1 VQIKKQYSIDYILKR
16 QKMNFILKRR
26 ILISMLFIGLTM
38 LGYVSYKKLS
48 VELIPN
54 AQLPFLIVQVMT
66 PIEMDPSYIETQA
79 IIPIEGAIGTLEG
92 VEKIESNISSSNG
105 NIFIYYNQ
113 NANLKYA
120 NLKLQEKIDIVK
132 PSIPVDFFI
141 NVIKIDLKELTNQF
155 MVLQV
160 RGEGGAD
167 RIRNIADREIKPHF
181 DNINGIAGVRV
192 FGGKENSIEIRLN
205 ERACKANGISIAQ
218 VRNLLNNN
226 GANKAFV
233 GKVSDGTNKLF
244 VNVSSEYTDIKD
256 IGNMIVKET
265 GPVLLKDVAE
275 IFFGVKEQSSY
286 SRVNGLDAVTISLA
300 NDNQAN
306 LINLSHA
313 ALSMVKEMN
322 KTLAPEGVE
331 IVVQNNTSEIME
343 KNINQIINLAITG
356 GLLAVLILWFFL
368 RNIRLVTII
377 AVSIPVSVF
386 AAYNF
391 FYAYNISIN
400 SLTLVGMALA
410 IGMLVDNSVVVLENI
425 YRLAG
430 EGKDPETA
438 VKQGT
443 IEVWRSVFAS
453 TLTTVIVFMPFIF
466 ADNYMVKII
475 GKNIGVSIISTLL
488 ISLSVALLFIPM
500 ATYFLLTRKAN
511 SNSEIFKKLSLHNRL
526 IQGYHLL
533 LKASMRKPAS
543 TIIGTLVVFF
553 AALLISLTLSINTSQ
568 DVQTPNFRLSVTMPG
583 GSTLEK
589 TDAVVA
595 EIESR
600 LAKIPEKEDIV
611 SRIEEEQATVTLNLS
626 KEWDKKSKRTL
637 PEIKNDIS
645 EKVKNISSAEISMDE
660 LSTSGGFSG
669 GGGSEQNDNPG
680 EDFMNLLGIG
690 SKKESIIIKG
700 QNFGQMK
707 NLANDVKSYVD
718 DLSTIY
724 SSNINVQENKPEV
737 HLYFDMDYLG
747 RNSFTLMNLSSSLS
761 SFSREYSSG
770 AKYKQGTDTYDIM
783 IKYAD
788 EAGDLKQNK
797 DKTID
802 DLKRLE
808 VKSSNGSVMEMG
820 ELSRIVFSSGM
831 GNIHRENQEKR
842 ITVTYNFRDEIKN
855 SKDLLEGAR
864 QKVESIVS
872 GLNIP
877 PGIAVEIVQ
886 EENQWKDLYYI
897 IGVAFL
903 LIYMILAAVF
913 ESLATPVVLMF
924 SIPLAALG
932 SLIALILTG
941 NSLINLNTLTGF
953 LILLGVV
960 VNNGIILIDY
970 TNILRKRGNRV
981 QRALMTAGVSRL
993 RPILITASTT
1003 VIAMVPLAMGKA
1015 EFVSV
1020 IGASFAITV
1029 IGGLTLSTLLTLV
1042 FIPTFY
1048 TGLESALNWFFA
1060 LGWKNKLI
1068 QLIIFSVSILMIY
1081 LYIDKFIWKLITTIL
1096 SIILIPASTWFV
1108 MNSLRKARET
1118 VISPDENINIYVQS
1132 LVKIYER
1139 ENRWIREWR
1148 AGTRIRKRLGFEK
1161 QFHSVKDLSQV
1172 AWQAPLLG
1180 YIFYFT
1186 YFYLQKGFWVFI
1198 FAMGTWFILS
1208 GIWNNF
1214 RELFA
1219 NLTIDGRKKWLK
1231 KVSGLTDFLVFWI
1244 VPVLNL
1250 IWFQKKWENLVV
1262 VFLLGFLWFTGL
1274 FIYKTGQKLTRENI
1288 DIYRLEGRFKGLRK
1302 NIYKIV
1308 AAVPLIGKKKKPFKA
1323 LSCVSLNIG
1332 NGMFGLLG
1340 PNGAGK
1346 TTLMR
1351 IICGILE
1358 QSYGKV
1364 WINGLDT
1371 QKMREELQGLI
1382 GYLPQEFGS
1391 YENMTAHEYLHYQA
1405 MLKNI
1410 IDVKTREERV
1420 TYVLNAV
1427 HMEDRRHEKIGS
1439 YSGGMKQRMGI
1450 AQILLHLPRI
1460 LVVDEPTAGL
1470 DPRERIR
1477 FRNLLV
1483 ELSRERVV
1491 IFSTHIIEDIS
1502 SSCNQV
1508 AVLNKG
1514 KLRYFGKPIDMT
1526 KEAEGHVWQFNIPA
1540 KEFGTFVEKHLVVH
1554 HMSEGDSIRVRVI
1567 SDTSPWDRAVN
1578 ATPNLEDAYL
1588 WLLRRKEYQDSVNN
1602 EAANK

>member
-1 VQIKKQYSIDYILKR
+1 
-16 QKMNFILKRR
+16 MNFILKRR

-92 VEKIESNISSSNG
+92 VEKIESNISSNNG

-132 PSIPVDFFI
+132 STIPVEFFI
-141 NVIKIDLKELTNQF
+141 NVIKIDLKQLTNQF
-155 MVLQV
+155 ITLQV
-160 RGEGGAD
+160 RGQGGID

-181 DNINGIAGVRV
+181 ENINGIAGVQV
-192 FGGKENSIEIRLN
+192 FGGKENSIEVRLN
-205 ERACKANGISIAQ
+205 EKACKANGISIGKI
-218 VRNLLNNN
+218 RNLLNNN
-226 GANKAFV
+226 GANKSFA
-233 GKVSDGTNKLF
+233 GKVVDGSKKLF
-244 VNVSSEYTDIKD
+244 VNVSSEYTDVKE
-256 IGNMIVKET
+256 IGNLIVKET

-275 IFFGVKEQSSY
+275 IFFGVKERSSY
-286 SRVNGLDAVTISLA
+286 SRVNGFDAVTISLA

-306 LINLSHA
+306 LINLSHTTINQVNE
-313 ALSMVKEMN
+313 LN
-322 KTLAPEGVE
+322 KLMASEGIE
-331 IVVQNNTSEIME
+331 IVVQTNTSEIME
-343 KNINQIINLAITG
+343 RNINQIINLAITG

-368 RNIRLVTII
+368 RNIRLVAII
-377 AVSIPVSVF
+377 AVSIPVSVY
-386 AAYNF
+386 AAFNF

-430 EGKDPETA
+430 QGKDSETA

-443 IEVWRSVFAS
+443 TEVWRSVFAS

-466 ADNYMVKII
+466 ANNYMVKII
-475 GKNIGVSIISTLL
+475 GKNIGISIISTLL

-500 ATYFLLTRKAN
+500 ATYFLLTKT
-511 SNSEIFKKLSLHNRL
+511 SKGNSEIFKRISIHNRL
-526 IQGYHLL
+526 IQGYFLL
-533 LKASMRKPAS
+533 LKAGMRKPAT
-543 TIIGTLVVFF
+543 TIIGTLVIFF
-553 AALLISLTLSINTSQ
+553 TALLISLTLSINTLEE
-568 DVQTPNFRLSVTMPG
+568 VQTPNFRLTVTMPG

-600 LAKIPEKEDIV
+600 LAKLPEKEDIV
-611 SRIEEEQATVTLNLS
+611 SRIEEEQATVTINLS
-626 KEWDKKSKRTL
+626 KEWNKKSKRTL
-637 PEIKNDIS
+637 PEIKSDIS
-645 EKVKNISSAEISMDE
+645 AKVKNITSAGISMDE
-660 LSTSGGFSG
+660 LSTSGGFT
-669 GGGSEQNDNPG
+669 GGSDDNFNPG
-680 EDFMNLLGIG
+680 SDFMNLLGIG
-690 SKKESIIIKG
+690 SRKESVVIKG
-700 QNFGQMK
+700 QNFEQMK
-707 NLANDVKSYVD
+707 GLANDIKSYVD
-718 DLSTIY
+718 NLSTIN
-724 SSNINVQENKPEV
+724 SSSINVQENKPEV
-737 HLYFDMDYLG
+737 HLLLDMDYIG
-747 RNSFTLMNLSSSLS
+747 RNNFTLMNLSSALS
-761 SFSREYSSG
+761 TFSREYSSG
-770 AKYKQGTDTYDIM
+770 AKFRQGTDSYDIM

-788 EAGDLKQNK
+788 ETGAEGKNQE
-797 DKTID
+797 KTID

-808 VKSSNGSVMEMG
+808 VSGSSGSVMEM
-820 ELSRIVFSSGM
+820 EQLSKIVFASGM

-842 ITVTYNFRDEIKN
+842 ITVTYNFNDEIKN

-864 QKVESIVS
+864 LSIESGIKGLSIPS
-872 GLNIP
+872 GT
-877 PGIAVEIVQ
+877 AVEVIH
-886 EENQWKDLYYI
+886 EENQWTDLYYI
-897 IGVAFL
+897 IGIAFL

-913 ESLATPVVLMF
+913 ESLATPFVLMF

-970 TNILRKRGNRV
+970 TNILRKRGNRI
-981 QRALMTAGVSRL
+981 QRALMTAGVARL

-1048 TGLESALNWFFA
+1048 TGLENALKWFYS
-1060 LGWKNKLI
+1060 LSLKNKLI
-1068 QLIIFSVSILMIY
+1068 QLILFIFFILLIY
-1081 LYIDKFIWKLITTIL
+1081 LYIDKFLWKLITTIL
-1096 SIILIPASTWFV
+1096 VIILVPASTWFV

-1118 VISPDENINIYVQS
+1118 VISPGENINIYIQS

-1139 ENRWIREWR
+1139 ENSWAREWK
-1148 AGTRIRKRLGFEK
+1148 AGARVRKRLGL
-1161 QFHSVKDLSQV
+1161 QTQYHSLKDMSQT

-1180 YIFYFT
+1180 YFIYFT
-1186 YFYLQKGFWVFI
+1186 YFYLNKGFWVFVFSVAI
-1198 FAMGTWFILS
+1198 WFFLY
-1208 GIWNNF
+1208 GIWNSF
-1214 RELFA
+1214 QKLIH
-1219 NLTIDGRKKWLK
+1219 NLTENGEKKWLGFI
-1231 KVSGLTDFLVFWI
+1231 SGIIDFTVFWI
-1244 VPVLNL
+1244 IPLLNL
-1250 IWFQKKWENLVV
+1250 VWFQIRWGNLVV
-1262 VFLLGFLWFTGL
+1262 VLILGFVWFSGL
-1274 FIYKTGQKLTRENI
+1274 FIYKIGQKLTRENI

-1302 NIYKIV
+1302 TVYRFV
-1308 AAVPLIGKKKKPFKA
+1308 SAVPLIGKKKKPFKA
-1323 LSCVSLNIG
+1323 LSSVSLNIG

-1391 YENMTAHEYLHYQA
+1391 YENMTANEYLHYQA

-1420 TYVLNAV
+1420 TYVLKAV
-1427 HMEDRRHEKIGS
+1427 HMEERRNDKIGS
-1439 YSGGMKQRMGI
+1439 YSGGMKQRIGI

-1514 KLRYFGKPIDMT
+1514 KLRYYGKPIDMT
-1526 KEAEGHVWQFNIPA
+1526 KEADGHVWQLNIPA

-1554 HMSEGDSIRVRVI
+1554 HMSDGDNVRIRVI
-1567 SDTSPWDRAVN
+1567 SESSPREGAVN
-1578 ATPNLEDAYL
+1578 STPNLEDAYL
-1588 WLLRRKEYQDSVNN
+1588 WLLRRKEYREQ
-1602 EAANK
+1602 

>member
-1 VQIKKQYSIDYILKR
+1 
-16 QKMNFILKRR
+16 
-26 ILISMLFIGLTM
+26 MLFIGLTM
-38 LGYVSYKKLS
+38 LGYVSYKRLS
-48 VELIPN
+48 VELFPN
-54 AQLPFLIVQVMT
+54 AQLPTLIVQVGT
-66 PIEMDPSYIETQA
+66 PLEMDPAYIEAQA
-79 IIPIEGAIGTLEG
+79 IVPIEGAIGTLEG
-92 VEKIESNISSSNG
+92 IEKIESNISSRYG
-105 NIFIYYNQ
+105 TIMIYYNQ
-113 NANLKYA
+113 NADLKYA

-132 PSIPVDFFI
+132 TSIPAEFII
-141 NVIKIDLKELTNQF
+141 NVIKIDLEQLTNQF
-155 MVLQV
+155 MELQV
-160 RGEGGAD
+160 RGEGGID
-167 RIRNIADREIKPHF
+167 RIRDIADRDIKPQF
-181 DNINGIAGVRV
+181 ENIDGIAGVQV
-192 FGGKENSIEIRLN
+192 YGGKENSIEIRLN
-205 ERACKANGISIAQ
+205 EKACKANGISINQ
-218 VRNLLNNN
+218 IRTLLNNN
-226 GANKAFV
+226 NANKTFV
-233 GKVSDGTNKLF
+233 GKVVDGNNEFF
-244 VNVSSEYTDIKD
+244 VNVTSEYTDVKD
-256 IGNMIVKET
+256 IGNIIVKT
-265 GPVLLKDVAE
+265 SGPVLLRDVAE

-286 SRVNGLDAVTISLA
+286 SRVNGLDAVTITLV

-306 LINLSHA
+306 LINLSHSA
-313 ALSMVKEMN
+313 IDEVAKLN
-322 KTLAPEGVE
+322 KTLTSSGVE
-331 IVVQNNTSEIME
+331 IVVQNNSAEIME
-343 KNINQIINLAITG
+343 KNINEIINLAITG
-356 GLLAVLILWFFL
+356 GILAIMILWFFL
-368 RNIRLVTII
+368 RNIRLVAII
-377 AVSIPVSVF
+377 AVSLPVSVY
-386 AAYNF
+386 AAFNF
-391 FYAYNISIN
+391 FYAFNISIN

-430 EGKDPETA
+430 QGKDPETA

-443 IEVWRSVFAS
+443 TEVWRSIFAS
-453 TLTTVIVFMPFIF
+453 TLTTIIVFLPFIF
-466 ADNYMVKII
+466 SNNFLVNIM
-475 GKNIGVSIISTLL
+475 GKNIGVSIISTLA

-500 ATYFLLTRKAN
+500 ATYFLLTR
-511 SNSEIFKKLSLHNRL
+511 SEKTESQIFKKLSIHDRL
-526 IQGYHLL
+526 IQGYHLV
-533 LKASMRKPAS
+533 LKASMRNPAS
-543 TIIGTLVVFF
+543 TIIGTLAIFF
-553 AALLISLTLSINTSQ
+553 AALLISLTLSITSTQ
-568 DVQTPNFRLSVTMPG
+568 EVQTPNFRLSVTMPG

-600 LAKIPEKEDIV
+600 LSSLPEKEDIV
-611 SRIEEEQATVTLNLS
+611 SRIEEDKATVTINLP
-626 KEWDKKSKRTL
+626 EDWDLKSKRSL

-645 EKVKNISSAEISMDE
+645 EKTKNISAAEVTMDE
-660 LSTSGGFSG
+660 LSSGGGFTSG
-669 GGGSEQNDNPG
+669 GGGGGDTYNPG
-680 EDFMNLLGIG
+680 SDFMNMLGIG
-690 SKKESIIIKG
+690 SAKESVIIKG
-700 QNFGQMK
+700 QNFEQMK
-707 NLANDVKSYVD
+707 NLADDIKSYVD
-718 DLSTIY
+718 DLSTIN
-724 SSNINVQENKPEV
+724 SSNINVQDNKPEV
-737 HLYFDMDYLG
+737 QLLFNMDYIG
-747 RNSFTLMNLSSSLS
+747 RNNFTLNNISSALST
-761 SFSREYSSG
+761 FGREYSSG
-770 AKYKQGTDTYDIM
+770 ATFRQGTESYDIM

-788 EAGDLKQNK
+788 ENGVENVVK

-802 DLKRLE
+802 DLKHLE
-808 VKSSNGSVMEMG
+808 VSGSSGSIMEME
-820 ELSRIVFSSGM
+820 ELSDIVFSSGM

-842 ITVTYNFRDEIKN
+842 VTVTYNFSEEIKN

-864 QKVESIVS
+864 QEIESVVAGI
-872 GLNIP
+872 NIP
-877 PGIAVEIVQ
+877 PGIAVEVVH
-886 EENQWKDLYYI
+886 EEDQLKDFYYL

-903 LIYMILAAVF
+903 LIFMILAAVF

-941 NSLINLNTLTGF
+941 NSLLNANTLMGF
-953 LILLGVV
+953 LILLGIV

-981 QRALMTAGVSRL
+981 QRALMTAGVARI

-1003 VIAMVPLAMGKA
+1003 VVAMVPLAMGQA
-1015 EFVSV
+1015 EYVST
-1020 IGASFAITV
+1020 IGAAFAITV

-1048 TGLESALNWFFA
+1048 TGLENALKWFNSRS
-1060 LGWKNKLI
+1060 LKNKISQLLLFGLMVFLI
-1068 QLIIFSVSILMIY
+1068 Y
-1081 LYIDKFIWKLITTIL
+1081 TYIDKFLWKLITTIVSL
-1096 SIILIPASTWFV
+1096 ILVPAGTWFL

-1118 VISPDENINIYVQS
+1118 VISTDENINIYVQS

-1139 ENRWIREWR
+1139 ENRWAREWK
-1148 AGTRIRKRLGFEK
+1148 AGAKIRNRLGLEK
-1161 QFHSVKDLSQV
+1161 EITSLKDLSQIM
-1172 AWQAPLLG
+1172 WQIPLLAF
-1180 YIFYFT
+1180 IIYFT
-1186 YFYLQKGFWVFI
+1186 YFYLDKGFWIFI
-1198 FAMGTWFILS
+1198 FSITSWFFLS
-1208 GIWNNF
+1208 AIWTQL
-1214 RELFA
+1214 REYITL
-1219 NLTIDGRKKWLK
+1219 IISRSGKSWLK
-1231 KVSGLTDFLVFWI
+1231 RISGTFDFIVFWI
-1244 VPVLNL
+1244 IPLLNL
-1250 IWFQKKWENLVV
+1250 IWFQLRWENIVV
-1262 VFLLGFLWFTGL
+1262 VLILGFIWFSGL
-1274 FIYKTGQKLTRENI
+1274 FIYKTGQKLSRENI

-1302 NIYKIV
+1302 AIYKLV

-1391 YENMTAHEYLHYQA
+1391 YENMTASDYLHYQA

-1410 IDVKTREERV
+1410 IDAETREERV
-1420 TYVLNAV
+1420 TYVLKAV
-1427 HMEDRRHEKIGS
+1427 HMEERRNEKIGS

-1526 KEAEGHVWQFNIPA
+1526 KEAEGHVWQFSIPSKDFNDFV
-1540 KEFGTFVEKHLVVH
+1540 KENLVVH
-1554 HMSEGDSIRVRVI
+1554 HMSEGDNIRVRVI
-1567 SDTSPWDRAVN
+1567 SEFSPWEGALN
-1578 ATPNLEDAYL
+1578 ASPNLEDAYL
-1588 WLLRRKEYQDSVNN
+1588 WLLRRKDYEGSANN
-1602 EAANK
+1602 ETVKK

>member
-1 VQIKKQYSIDYILKR
+1 
-16 QKMNFILKRR
+16 
-26 ILISMLFIGLTM
+26 MLFIGLTM

-54 AQLPFLIVQVMT
+54 AQLPFLIIQVMT

-92 VEKIESNISSSNG
+92 VEKIESNISSNNG

-132 PSIPVDFFI
+132 STIPAEFFI
-141 NVIKIDLKELTNQF
+141 NVIKIDLKQLTNQF
-155 MVLQV
+155 ITLQV
-160 RGEGGAD
+160 RGEGGID

-181 DNINGIAGVRV
+181 ENINGIAGVQV
-192 FGGKENSIEIRLN
+192 FGGKENSIEVRLN
-205 ERACKANGISIAQ
+205 EKACKANGISIGQ
-218 VRNLLNNN
+218 IRNLLNNN

-233 GKVSDGTNKLF
+233 GKVVDGSNKLF
-244 VNVSSEYTDIKD
+244 VNVSSEYIDVKE
-256 IGNMIVKET
+256 IGNLIVKET

-306 LINLSHA
+306 LINLSHTTIN
-313 ALSMVKEMN
+313 LVNELN
-322 KTLAPEGVE
+322 KTLLSEGIE
-331 IVVQNNTSEIME
+331 IVVQSNTSEIME

-377 AVSIPVSVF
+377 AVSIPVSVY
-386 AAYNF
+386 AAFNF

-430 EGKDPETA
+430 QGKDPETA

-443 IEVWRSVFAS
+443 TEVWRSVFAS

-466 ADNYMVKII
+466 ANNYMAKII
-475 GKNIGVSIISTLL
+475 GKNIGVSIISTL
-488 ISLSVALLFIPM
+488 IMSLSVALLFIPM
-500 ATYFLLTRKAN
+500 ATYFLLSGTSKG
-511 SNSEIFKKLSLHNRL
+511 NSEIFKKLSIHNRL
-526 IQGYHLL
+526 IQGYFLL
-533 LKASMRKPAS
+533 LKASMRKPAA

-553 AALLISLTLSINTSQ
+553 AALLISLTLSINTMEE
-568 DVQTPNFRLSVTMPG
+568 VQTPNFRLTVTMPG

-600 LAKIPEKEDIV
+600 LAKLPEKEDIV
-611 SRIEEEQATVTLNLS
+611 SRIEEEQATVTINLP
-626 KEWDKKSKRTL
+626 KEWNKKSKRTL
-637 PEIKNDIS
+637 PEIKSDIS
-645 EKVKNISSAEISMDE
+645 AKVKNISSAEISMDE
-660 LSTSGGFSG
+660 LSTNGGFSG
-669 GGGSEQNDNPG
+669 GGGGDDNFNPG
-680 EDFMNLLGIG
+680 SDFMNLLGIG
-690 SKKESIIIKG
+690 SKKESVIIKG
-700 QNFGQMK
+700 QNFEQMK
-707 NLANDVKSYVD
+707 GLANDIKSYVD
-718 DLSTIY
+718 NLSTVNG
-724 SSNINVQENKPEV
+724 SNLNVQENKPEV
-737 HLYFDMDYLG
+737 HLLLDMDYIA
-747 RNSFTLMNLSSSLS
+747 RNNFTLMNLSSALS
-761 SFSREYSSG
+761 TFSREYSSG
-770 AKYKQGTDTYDIM
+770 AKFRQGTDIYDIM
-783 IKYAD
+783 IKYDD
-788 EAGDLKQNK
+788 ESDAARKNK
-797 DKTID
+797 EKTID

-808 VKSSNGSVMEMG
+808 VSGNNGSVMEME
-820 ELSRIVFSSGM
+820 ELAKIVFASGM

-842 ITVTYNFRDEIKN
+842 ITVTYNFNDEIKN
-855 SKDLLEGAR
+855 SKDLLVGAR
-864 QKVESIVS
+864 QSIESVVK

-877 PGIAVEIVQ
+877 SGIAVEVVH
-886 EENQWKDLYYI
+886 EENQWTDLYYI
-897 IGVAFL
+897 IAIAFL
-903 LIYMILAAVF
+903 LIYMILASVF
-913 ESLATPVVLMF
+913 ESLATPFVLMF

-941 NSLINLNTLTGF
+941 NSIINLNTLTGF

-1048 TGLESALNWFFA
+1048 TGLENALKWFYS
-1060 LGWKNKLI
+1060 LSWKNKLT
-1068 QLIIFSVSILMIY
+1068 QLILFALFTLLIY
-1081 LYIDKFIWKLITTIL
+1081 IYIDRFLWKLITTIL
-1096 SIILIPASTWFV
+1096 VIILVPASTWFV

-1118 VISPDENINIYVQS
+1118 VISPDENINIYIQS

-1139 ENRWIREWR
+1139 ENRWAREWK
-1148 AGTRIRKRLGFEK
+1148 AGMRVRKRLGL
-1161 QFHSVKDLSQV
+1161 QTQIHSLKDMSQV

-1180 YIFYFT
+1180 YIIYFT
-1186 YFYLQKGFWVFI
+1186 YFYLNKGFWVFV
-1198 FAMGTWFILS
+1198 FSMGTWFFLS
-1208 GIWNNF
+1208 EIWTSF
-1214 RELFA
+1214 QKLIHS
-1219 NLTIDGRKKWLK
+1219 LTVNGEKKWLRIIS
-1231 KVSGLTDFLVFWI
+1231 VTIDFVIFWI
-1244 VPVLNL
+1244 IPLVNL
-1250 IWFQKKWENLVV
+1250 IWFQIRWDNLVV
-1262 VFLLGFLWFTGL
+1262 VLILGFLWFTGL
-1274 FIYKTGQKLTRENI
+1274 FIYKTGQKLTKENI
-1288 DIYRLEGRFKGLRK
+1288 DIYRLDGRFKGMRK
-1302 NIYKIV
+1302 TVYRFV
-1308 AAVPLIGKKKKPFKA
+1308 SAVPLIGKKKKPFKA
-1323 LSCVSLNIG
+1323 LSSVSLNIG

-1391 YENMTAHEYLHYQA
+1391 YENMTANEYLHYQA

-1410 IDVKTREERV
+1410 TDVKTREERV

-1427 HMEDRRHEKIGS
+1427 HMEERRNDKIGS

-1526 KEAEGHVWQFNIPA
+1526 KQAEGHVWQLNIPA
-1540 KEFGTFVEKHLVVH
+1540 KDFGTFVEKHLVVH
-1554 HMSEGDSIRVRVI
+1554 HMSDGDNVRIRVI
-1567 SDTSPWDRAVN
+1567 SESSPWEGAVN

-1588 WLLRRKEYQDSVNN
+1588 WLLRRKEYK
-1602 EAANK
+1602 EL

>member
-1 VQIKKQYSIDYILKR
+1 MD
-16 QKMNFILKRR
+16 FILKRR

-38 LGYVSYKKLS
+38 LGYVSYKRLS
-48 VELIPN
+48 VELFPN
-54 AQLPFLIVQVMT
+54 AQLPTLIVQVGT
-66 PIEMDPSYIETQA
+66 PLEMDPAYIEAQA
-79 IIPIEGAIGTLEG
+79 IVPIEGAIGTLEG
-92 VEKIESNISSSNG
+92 IEKIESNISSRYG
-105 NIFIYYNQ
+105 TIMIYYNQ
-113 NANLKYA
+113 NADLKYA

-132 PSIPVDFFI
+132 TSIPAEFII
-141 NVIKIDLKELTNQF
+141 NVIKIDLEQLTNQF
-155 MVLQV
+155 MELQV
-160 RGEGGAD
+160 RGEGGID
-167 RIRNIADREIKPHF
+167 RIRDIADRDIKPQF
-181 DNINGIAGVRV
+181 ENIDGIAGVQV
-192 FGGKENSIEIRLN
+192 YGGKENSIEIRLN
-205 ERACKANGISIAQ
+205 EKACKANGISINQ
-218 VRNLLNNN
+218 IRTLLNNN
-226 GANKAFV
+226 NANKTFV
-233 GKVSDGTNKLF
+233 GKVVDGNNEFF
-244 VNVSSEYTDIKD
+244 VNVTSEYTDVKD
-256 IGNMIVKET
+256 IGNIIVKT
-265 GPVLLKDVAE
+265 SGPVLLRDVAE

-286 SRVNGLDAVTISLA
+286 SRVNGLDAVTITLV

-306 LINLSHA
+306 LINLSHSA
-313 ALSMVKEMN
+313 IDEVAKLN
-322 KTLAPEGVE
+322 KTLTSSGVE
-331 IVVQNNTSEIME
+331 IVVQNNSAEIME
-343 KNINQIINLAITG
+343 KNINEIINLAITG
-356 GLLAVLILWFFL
+356 GILAIMILWFFL
-368 RNIRLVTII
+368 RNIRLVAII
-377 AVSIPVSVF
+377 AVSLPVSVY
-386 AAYNF
+386 AAFNF
-391 FYAYNISIN
+391 FYAFNISIN

-430 EGKDPETA
+430 QGKDPETA

-443 IEVWRSVFAS
+443 TEVWRSIFAS
-453 TLTTVIVFMPFIF
+453 TLTTIIVFLPFIF
-466 ADNYMVKII
+466 SNNFLVNIM
-475 GKNIGVSIISTLL
+475 GKNIGVSIISTLA

-500 ATYFLLTRKAN
+500 ATYFLLTR
-511 SNSEIFKKLSLHNRL
+511 SEKTESQIFKKLSIHDRL
-526 IQGYHLL
+526 IQGYHLV
-533 LKASMRKPAS
+533 LKASMRNPAS
-543 TIIGTLVVFF
+543 TIIGTLAIFF
-553 AALLISLTLSINTSQ
+553 AALLISLTLSITSTQ
-568 DVQTPNFRLSVTMPG
+568 EVQTPNFRLSVTMPG

-600 LAKIPEKEDIV
+600 LASLPEKEDIV
-611 SRIEEEQATVTLNLS
+611 SRIEEDKATVTINLP
-626 KEWDKKSKRTL
+626 EDWDLKSKRSL

-645 EKVKNISSAEISMDE
+645 EKTKNISAAEVTMDE
-660 LSTSGGFSG
+660 LSSGGGFTSG
-669 GGGSEQNDNPG
+669 GGGGGDTYNPG
-680 EDFMNLLGIG
+680 SDFMNMLGIG
-690 SKKESIIIKG
+690 SAKESVIIKG
-700 QNFGQMK
+700 QNFEQMK
-707 NLANDVKSYVD
+707 NLADDIKSYVD
-718 DLSTIY
+718 DLSTIN
-724 SSNINVQENKPEV
+724 SSNINVQDNKPEV
-737 HLYFDMDYLG
+737 QLLFNMDYIG
-747 RNSFTLMNLSSSLS
+747 RNNFTLNNISSALST
-761 SFSREYSSG
+761 FGREYSSG
-770 AKYKQGTDTYDIM
+770 ATFRQGTESYDIM

-788 EAGDLKQNK
+788 ENGVENVVK

-802 DLKRLE
+802 DLKHLE
-808 VKSSNGSVMEMG
+808 VSGSSGSIMEME
-820 ELSRIVFSSGM
+820 ELSDIVFSSGM

-842 ITVTYNFRDEIKN
+842 VTVTYNFSEEIKN

-864 QKVESIVS
+864 QEIESVVAGI
-872 GLNIP
+872 NIP
-877 PGIAVEIVQ
+877 PGIAVEVVH
-886 EENQWKDLYYI
+886 EEDQLKDFYYL

-903 LIYMILAAVF
+903 LIFMILAAVF

-941 NSLINLNTLTGF
+941 NSLLNANTLMGF
-953 LILLGVV
+953 LILLGIV

-981 QRALMTAGVSRL
+981 QRALMTAGVARI

-1003 VIAMVPLAMGKA
+1003 VVAMVPLAMGQA
-1015 EFVSV
+1015 EYVST
-1020 IGASFAITV
+1020 IGAAFAITV

-1048 TGLESALNWFFA
+1048 TGLENALKWFNSRS
-1060 LGWKNKLI
+1060 LKNKISQLLLFGLMVFLI
-1068 QLIIFSVSILMIY
+1068 Y
-1081 LYIDKFIWKLITTIL
+1081 TYIDKFLWKLITTIVSL
-1096 SIILIPASTWFV
+1096 ILVPAGTWFL

-1118 VISPDENINIYVQS
+1118 VISTDENINIYVQS

-1139 ENRWIREWR
+1139 ENRWAREWK
-1148 AGTRIRKRLGFEK
+1148 AGAKIRNRLGLEK
-1161 QFHSVKDLSQV
+1161 EITSLKDLSQIM
-1172 AWQAPLLG
+1172 WQIPLLAF
-1180 YIFYFT
+1180 IIYFT
-1186 YFYLQKGFWVFI
+1186 YFYLDKGFWIFVFSI
-1198 FAMGTWFILS
+1198 SSWFFLS
-1208 GIWNNF
+1208 AIWTQL
-1214 RELFA
+1214 REYITL
-1219 NLTIDGRKKWLK
+1219 IISRSGKSWLK
-1231 KVSGLTDFLVFWI
+1231 RISGTFDFIVFWI
-1244 VPVLNL
+1244 IPLLNL
-1250 IWFQKKWENLVV
+1250 VWFQLRWENIVVVLILGFIWFS
-1262 VFLLGFLWFTGL
+1262 GL

-1302 NIYKIV
+1302 AIYKLV

-1391 YENMTAHEYLHYQA
+1391 YENMTASDYLHYQA

-1410 IDVKTREERV
+1410 IDAETREERV
-1420 TYVLNAV
+1420 TYVLKAV
-1427 HMEDRRHEKIGS
+1427 HMEERRNEKIGS

-1526 KEAEGHVWQFNIPA
+1526 KEAEGHVWQFSIPSKDFNDFV
-1540 KEFGTFVEKHLVVH
+1540 KENLVVH
-1554 HMSEGDSIRVRVI
+1554 HMSEGDNIRVRVI
-1567 SDTSPWDRAVN
+1567 SEFSPWEGALN
-1578 ATPNLEDAYL
+1578 ASPNLEDAYL
-1588 WLLRRKEYQDSVNN
+1588 WLLRRKDYEGSANN
-1602 EAANK
+1602 ETVKK

>member
-1 VQIKKQYSIDYILKR
+1 
-16 QKMNFILKRR
+16 MNFILKRR
-26 ILISMLFIGLTM
+26 ILISMLFIGVTM

-48 VELIPN
+48 VELFPN
-54 AQLPFLIVQVMT
+54 AQLPTLIVQVMT
-66 PIEMDPSYIETQA
+66 PLEVDPSYIETQA
-79 IIPIEGAIGTLEG
+79 ITPIEGAIGTLEG
-92 VEKIESNISSSNG
+92 IEKIESNITSRYG
-105 NIFIYYNQ
+105 TIMIYYNQ

-120 NLKLQEKIDIVK
+120 NLKLQEKIDLLK
-132 PSIPVDFFI
+132 SSIPPEFLI
-141 NVIKIDLKELTNQF
+141 NVIKIDLAQLTNQF
-155 MVLQV
+155 MELQV
-160 RGEGGAD
+160 RGEGGID
-167 RIRNIADREIKPHF
+167 RVRNIADREIKPKLE
-181 DNINGIAGVRV
+181 NINGIAGVQV
-192 FGGKENSIEIRLN
+192 FGGKENSIEVRLN
-205 ERACKANGISIAQ
+205 KKACEANGISIGQ
-218 VRNLLNNN
+218 IRNLLNNN
-226 GANKAFV
+226 RSNKTFA
-233 GKVSDGTNKLF
+233 GKVYDGSDILF
-244 VNVSSEYTDIKD
+244 VNVSSEYTDVKD
-256 IGNMIVKET
+256 IGNIIVKNN
-265 GPVLLKDVAE
+265 GPVLLRDVAE

-286 SRVNGLDAVTISLA
+286 SRVNGLEAVTITLV

-306 LINLSHA
+306 LIDISHA
-313 ALSMVKEMN
+313 ALSQVASLNKE
-322 KTLAPEGVE
+322 LAAKGVE
-331 IVVQNNTSEIME
+331 IVVQNNNAELME
-343 KNINQIINLAITG
+343 KNINEIINLAITG
-356 GLLAVLILWFFL
+356 GVLAVLILWFFL

-377 AVSIPVSVF
+377 AVSIPVSVYTAF
-386 AAYNF
+386 NF
-391 FYAYNISIN
+391 FYAFNISIN

-425 YRLAG
+425 YRLSG
-430 EGKDPETA
+430 QGKDPETA

-443 IEVWRSVFAS
+443 IEVWRSIFAS
-453 TLTTVIVFMPFIF
+453 TLTTVIVFLPFIF
-466 ADNYMVKII
+466 SNNFLVKMI
-475 GKNIGVSIISTLL
+475 GKNIGVSIISTLI
-488 ISLSVALLFIPM
+488 ISLAVALLFIPM
-500 ATYFLLTRKAN
+500 ATYFLLTRS
-511 SNSEIFKKLSLHNRL
+511 SNTESQIFKRLSIHNRL
-526 IQGYHLL
+526 IQGYHLI

-543 TIIGTLVVFF
+543 TIIGTLVIFF
-553 AALLISLTLSINTSQ
+553 ATLLISLALSISTSQ
-568 DVQTPNFRLSVTMPG
+568 DVQTPNFRLTVTMPG

-600 LAKIPEKEDIV
+600 LASIPEKQDIV
-611 SRIEEEQATVTLNLS
+611 SRIEEEKATVTVNLS
-626 KEWDKKSKRTL
+626 KDWDKKSKRSL

-645 EKVKNISSAEISMDE
+645 QKTKDISSAEVSMDE
-660 LSTSGGFSG
+660 LSTNGGFAG
-669 GGGSEQNDNPG
+669 GGGGGGDTNNPG
-680 EDFMNLLGIG
+680 DEFMNMMGIG
-690 SKKESIIIKG
+690 SKSESVIIKG
-700 QNFGQMK
+700 QNFVQMK
-707 NLANDVKSYVD
+707 NLANDIKSYVD
-718 DLSTIY
+718 NLSGISN
-724 SSNINVQENKPEV
+724 SSLNVQDNKPEV
-737 HLYFDMDYLG
+737 QLLFDMDYIG
-747 RNSFTLMNLSSSLS
+747 RNNLTLVNLSAALS
-761 SFSREYSSG
+761 SFGREYSSG
-770 AKYKQGTDTYDIM
+770 ATFRQGTENYDIM
-783 IKYAD
+783 IKYAED
-788 EAGDLKQNK
+788 KSVKENP

-802 DLKRLE
+802 DLKHLE
-808 VKSSNGSVMEMG
+808 VSGNNGSLMEMQ
-820 ELSRIVFSSGM
+820 ELASIVFSSGM

-842 ITVTYNFRDEIKN
+842 ITVTYNFTDDIKN

-864 QKVESIVS
+864 QEVSAIVK
-872 GLNIP
+872 GMNIP
-877 PGIAVEIVQ
+877 AGIAVEVVQ
-886 EENQWKDLYYI
+886 EENQFKDFYYL

-903 LIYMILAAVF
+903 LIFMILAAVF
-913 ESLATPVVLMF
+913 ESMATPVVLMF

-932 SLIALILTG
+932 SLVALILTG
-941 NSLINLNTLTGF
+941 NSLLSSNTLTGF

-970 TNILRKRGNRV
+970 TNILRKRGYRV
-981 QRALMTAGVSRL
+981 QRALMTAGMARL

-1015 EFVSV
+1015 EFVST

-1048 TGLESALNWFFA
+1048 TGLENALKWFYA
-1060 LGWKNKLI
+1060 QSWKNKII
-1068 QLIIFSVSILMIY
+1068 QFAILGLMIILIY
-1081 LYIDKFIWKLITTIL
+1081 TYIDKFLWKLICTIL
-1096 SIILIPASTWFV
+1096 VVILVPAGTWFV

-1118 VISPDENINIYVQS
+1118 VISPDDNINIYVQS

-1139 ENRWIREWR
+1139 ESKWAREWK
-1148 AGTRIRKRLGFEK
+1148 AGARIRQRLGLDK
-1161 QFHSVKDLSQV
+1161 KYNSWKDLSQV
-1172 AWQAPLLG
+1172 GWQIPLLG
-1180 YIFYFT
+1180 FIVYFT
-1186 YFYLQKGFWVFI
+1186 YFYLHKGFWIFVFSI
-1198 FAMGTWFILS
+1198 STWFILS
-1208 GIWNNF
+1208 GIWVTF
-1214 RELFA
+1214 KELIG
-1219 NLTIDGRKKWLK
+1219 NLTANGDKKWLSK
-1231 KVSGLTDFLVFWI
+1231 IGGIADFAVFWI
-1244 VPVLNL
+1244 IPLINL
-1250 IWFQKKWENLVV
+1250 IWFQIKWNNLVV
-1262 VFLLGFLWFTGL
+1262 VLILGFLWFTGL

-1288 DIYRLEGRFKGLRK
+1288 DIYRLEGRFKALRK
-1302 NIYKIV
+1302 TIYKLV
-1308 AAVPLIGKKKKPFKA
+1308 AVVPLIGKKKKPFKA

-1391 YENMTAHEYLHYQA
+1391 YENMTANEYLHYQA

-1427 HMEDRRHEKIGS
+1427 HMEERRHEKIGS

-1514 KLRYFGKPIDMT
+1514 KLRYFGKPIEMT
-1526 KEAEGHVWQFNIPA
+1526 KEAEKHVWQFNIPL
-1540 KEFGTFVEKHLVVH
+1540 KDFSTFVESHLVVH
-1554 HMSEGDSIRVRVI
+1554 HMSEGDNVRVRVI
-1567 SDTSPWDRAVN
+1567 SEFSPWEGAIN
-1578 ATPNLEDAYL
+1578 ASPNLEDAYL
-1588 WLLRRKEYQDSVNN
+1588 WLLRSKEYNGSAQN
-1602 EAANK
+1602 ETVRK